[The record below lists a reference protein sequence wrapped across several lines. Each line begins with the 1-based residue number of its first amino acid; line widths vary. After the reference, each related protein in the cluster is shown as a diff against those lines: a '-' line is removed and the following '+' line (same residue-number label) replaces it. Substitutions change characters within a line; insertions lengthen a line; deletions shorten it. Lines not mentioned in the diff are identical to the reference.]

1 MKIQAYILSIMT
13 FLLTSSTRAWAQEE
27 LLKFDKPH
35 IDAGTMT
42 EDDAPRTYTF
52 VGRNVSRK
60 ALHIAEVRT
69 TCGCTSSFV
78 KGNVM
83 LPGDSCQVLITFS
96 PNRYPGTINTGAFLY
111 LKEVEGQPAVKLAL
125 TGRVLPGADV
135 WARFP
140 HKMGALRLKQS
151 RLLIDEVQPG
161 TEPSG
166 RILCGN
172 SGDKALRIRSLFL
185 PPYARLTTE
194 PEVIGPGEE
203 ADLVIT
209 ILADKIPATMPQDFT
224 FPVILEGLDAR
235 PSDRT
240 LQVKVS
246 RNK

>member
-1 MKIQAYILSIMT
+1 M
-13 FLLTSSTRAWAQEE
+13 
-27 LLKFDKPH
+27 
-35 IDAGTMT
+35 
-42 EDDAPRTYTF
+42 
-52 VGRNVSRK
+52 
-60 ALHIAEVRT
+60 
-69 TCGCTSSFV
+69 
-78 KGNVM
+78 
-83 LPGDSCQVLITFS
+83 
-96 PNRYPGTINTGAFLY
+96 GTIPAQDGA
-111 LKEVEGQPAVKLAL
+111 P
-125 TGRVLPGADV
+125 
-135 WARFP
+135 
-140 HKMGALRLKQS
+140 RLKQS